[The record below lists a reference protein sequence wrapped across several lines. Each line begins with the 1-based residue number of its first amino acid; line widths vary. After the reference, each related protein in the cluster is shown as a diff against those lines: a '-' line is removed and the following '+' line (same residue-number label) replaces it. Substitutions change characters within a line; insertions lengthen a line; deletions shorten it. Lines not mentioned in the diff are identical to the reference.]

1 MKLHT
6 ALCDLLGIE
15 YPILQSGMRRV
26 AGPELAAEVSNAGG
40 LGILAGLLAKGEDL
54 RTQIRRV
61 RELTDRPFGV
71 NLWLHSEL
79 RPPIDPAALPQERVA
94 AVQETLNVFRRRL
107 GVAESTARP
116 APTPD
121 TVDEAFEMIL
131 EERVPVWSTGLG
143 EPDAKRIARCHER
156 GIRVIVMVATVED
169 ARRVANAGVDAV
181 VAQGAEAGG
190 HRSFGVK
197 PASREEAS
205 VGTMVLV
212 PEIVDAVGVPVIAAG
227 GIADGRGIAAALAL
241 GASGVMLGTRFV
253 ATKESQAAA
262 FWKGAIVEAR
272 GDQTTITDAF
282 TGLYARAIPNA
293 FATGYEASGA
303 PVLPS
308 LLQSSAA
315 QDVYAASAAQGN
327 RDYFPLLAGQS
338 SALIHDLPGAAE
350 VVRAL
355 VAETRSAIAA
365 AAQRAGL
372 ELRAES

>member
-6 ALCDLLGIE
+6 ELCDLLGIE
-15 YPILQSGMRRV
+15 YPILQSGMRRI
-26 AGPELAAEVSNAGG
+26 AGPDLAAEVSKAGG

-54 RTQIRRV
+54 RAQIRRV

-79 RPPIDPAALPQERVA
+79 RPPVDPATLPQEHVQ
-94 AVQETLNVFRRRL
+94 AVQQALNVFRRRL
-107 GVAESTARP
+107 GIAETLARP

-121 TVDEAFEMIL
+121 TIEEAFEIIL

-143 EPDAKRIARCHER
+143 EPDEQRIRRCHER
-156 GIRVIVMVATVED
+156 GARVVAMVASVED
-169 ARRVANAGVDAV
+169 ARRVVSSGADAV

-197 PASREEAS
+197 PASREEAA

-212 PEIVDAVGVPVIAAG
+212 PEIVDTVAVPVIAAG
-227 GIADGRGIAAALAL
+227 GIADGRGVAAALAL

-253 ATKESQAAA
+253 ATRESLAPA
-262 FWKGAIVEAR
+262 FWKQAILEAR
-272 GDQTTITDAF
+272 GDQTGITDAF
-282 TGLYARAIPNA
+282 SGLYARAISNA
-293 FATGYEASGA
+293 FAAGYEASGA

-308 LLQSSAA
+308 LLQSSTA
-315 QDVYAASAAQGN
+315 QDVYTASAAQGN

-338 SALIHDLPGAAE
+338 SGLIRNLPGAPE
-350 VVRAL
+350 VVASL
-355 VAETRSAIAA
+355 VAETRSALAA

-372 ELRAES
+372 RAES

>member
-1 MKLHT
+1 MKLRT

-54 RTQIRRV
+54 RAQIRRV

-94 AVQETLNVFRRRL
+94 AVQETLNVFRRQL
-107 GVAESTARP
+107 GVAESAARP

-121 TVDEAFEMIL
+121 TVDEAFEVIL

-143 EPDAKRIARCHER
+143 EPDAERIARCHER
-156 GIRVIVMVATVED
+156 GIRVVVMIATVED

-262 FWKGAIVEAR
+262 FWKQAIVEAR
-272 GDQTTITDAF
+272 GDQTAITDAF

-293 FATGYEASGA
+293 FATGYEDSGA

-308 LLQSSAA
+308 LLQSSIA
-315 QDVYAASAAQGN
+315 QDIYAASAAQAN
-327 RDYFPLLAGQS
+327 RDYSPLLAGQS
-338 SALIHDLPGAAE
+338 SALIHDLPGAAD
-350 VVRAL
+350 VVRGL
-355 VAETRSAIAA
+355 VAETRSAIAD